1 MSETGR
7 REVAIRLDHVGKTFR
22 RVSAGF
28 PFRTLKSALVDRS
41 LVRDLRPEESIV
53 ALRAITLEV
62 AKGEAVALVGGN
74 GSGKSTLLKLMA
86 GLLRPTTGTVT
97 IAGRVAA
104 LIELGAGFHP
114 EISGREN
121 VFINGAVLG
130 LRRADIERRYDDI
143 VAFAGLEDFID
154 EPVKNYSSG
163 MYVRLGFAVAI
174 HTDPEILLVDE
185 VLAVGDAAFAHR
197 CLRRI
202 EEFLASGRTLVLVS
216 HDLGLVQEL
225 CDRAV
230 WLEDGEPRLIGRPR
244 PVVDAY
250 REAVA
255 EAEGREHK
263 EAKDRAVARAVAG
276 GDDGGER
283 AGAAAAGDGG
293 GAAPAG
299 AEEILRWGSRAAEIV
314 SAKLLDGDRR
324 ETYHLRSG
332 EPASFVFEVRAD
344 RAIDDFVF
352 GIGLFTPRGVEC
364 WGTNT
369 DLRGFHPRRL
379 AGRATVVVR
388 CPELRL
394 APGEYLVDLAIHARD
409 GAPYDYRRRMFAFT
423 VTAQE
428 GGVGLYLPRHQW
440 EFEGGV
446 EWEPPSAT
454 EIGASGAEGRR
465 AR

>member
-1 MSETGR
+1 VTVGR
-7 REVAIRLDHVGKTFR
+7 STVPAAPEVDAAVRVRDLSKTFR
-22 RVSAGF
+22 RVAAGY

-41 LVRDLRPEESIV
+41 LVRDLRPEESIR
-53 ALRAITLEV
+53 ALDSISFEV

-74 GSGKSTLLKLMA
+74 GSGKSTLLKVMA
-86 GLLRPTTGTVT
+86 GLLRPTSGTVEMR
-97 IAGRVAA
+97 GRVAA

-130 LRRADIERRYDDI
+130 LKRSQIEARYDEI
-143 VAFAGLEDFID
+143 VSFAGLEGFID

-202 EEFLASGRTLVLVS
+202 EEFLAAGRTLVLVS
-216 HDLGLVQEL
+216 HDLGLVEEL
-225 CDRAV
+225 CDRAF
-230 WLEDGEPRLIGRPR
+230 WLDTGRLVQSGHPRQ
-244 PVVDAY
+244 VADAY
-250 REAVA
+250 REAIA
-255 EAEGREHK
+255 EAESREHK
-263 EAKDRAVARAVAG
+263 EAKDAVAV
-276 GDDGGER
+276 DLPLIDPEQ
-283 AGAAAAGDGG
+283 
-293 GAAPAG
+293 APATD
-299 AEEILRWGSRAAEIV
+299 EEILRWGSGAAEIV
-314 SAKLLDGDRR
+314 TARLLDGDGA

-332 EPASFVFEVRAD
+332 AAARFVIDVRANGPL
-344 RAIDDFVF
+344 DDFVF
-352 GIGLFTPRGVEC
+352 GIAITTPRGVEC

-369 DLRGFHPRRL
+369 DLGGLRPRRFD
-379 AGRATVVVR
+379 GSATVVVE

-394 APGEYLVDLAIHARD
+394 APGEYLVDLAIHAKD

-428 GGVGLYLPRHQW
+428 RGVGLYFPPHRW
-440 EFEGGV
+440 RFEGSI
-446 EWEPPSAT
+446 EWGDEEA
-454 EIGASGAEGRR
+454 
-465 AR
+465 